1 MNSPTIER
9 TTTKSQPPSTQGSGG
24 NEPARSRGADPQGTN
39 LEDLD
44 KIREI
49 LFGVQSREH
58 AQHLSR
64 VEDALARTAAEL
76 RQDLATRFEALE
88 AAMKRQVDQ
97 LTAQIKT
104 EHDARAQSIN
114 SLVRDLGDLGKTL
127 ASNTAQLDQQTA
139 KESRDLRQRITEQQQ
154 ALLHEIQQKNNEL
167 STAMKGALDELR
179 SEKVTRAALAE
190 LFAKSA
196 QSLAGG
202 LANSGEK

>member
-1 MNSPTIER
+1 MSSPTIER
-9 TTTKSQPPSTQGSGG
+9 TTPKSQPQTSQDSGG
-24 NEPARSRGADPQGTN
+24 NDPARSHGSDPQRTSH
-39 LEDLD
+39 EDLD
-44 KIREI
+44 KIRDI
-49 LFGVQSREH
+49 LFGAQSREH
-58 AQHLSR
+58 AHHLSR
-64 VEDALARTAAEL
+64 VEEALARTAAEL
-76 RQDLATRFEALE
+76 RQDLAARFEAME
-88 AAMKRQVDQ
+88 AAMRRHVEQ
-97 LTAQIKT
+97 LTTQIKA

-139 KESRDLRQRITEQQQ
+139 KESRELRQRIAEQQQ
-154 ALLHEIQQKNNEL
+154 ALLEEIQQKNSEL

-202 LANSGEK
+202 LANPGEK

>member
-9 TTTKSQPPSTQGSGG
+9 TTTKSQPPGSQGSGA
-24 NEPARSRGADPQGTN
+24 NEPVRSRAADPQRASQ
-39 LEDLD
+39 EDLD

-49 LFGVQSREH
+49 LFGAQSREQ

-64 VEDALARTAAEL
+64 VEEALARTAAEL

-88 AAMKRQVDQ
+88 AAMRRHVEQ
-97 LTAQIKT
+97 LTTQIKA

-139 KESRDLRQRITEQQQ
+139 KESRELRERIAEQQQ
-154 ALLHEIQQKNNEL
+154 ALLHEIKQKNSEL